1 MYWKC
6 FSDPQIM
13 NYCETEREKNKEIP
27 LTTCSIISGI
37 SCVAEWLNLYYIE
50 KINPQ
55 KDRKQK

>member
-27 LTTCSIISGI
+27 LTTCSIISEI
-37 SCVAEWLNLYYIE
+37 SCVAEWLNL
-50 KINPQ
+50 
-55 KDRKQK
+55 